1 MDSTKSDNPT
11 ITTTI
16 SYGSIGVNKRKAKG
30 VLGEMLKNIDPDS
43 LERTKQQ
50 MLKQVPN
57 SVFKFDIRL
66 KGDALSTEIYTR
78 PLTSPDDEPF
88 HVLENEIARQYF
100 TKERIDAI
108 KIEFCKQILEAD
120 NPFDIYC
127 WDTDGNYNV
136 TEDMLFD
143 VQLDEKYN
151 DPLTPLYQAQLDRER
166 QKHETKDRGED

>member
-16 SYGSIGVNKRKAKG
+16 SYGRIAVTKRKAMG

-57 SVFKFDIRL
+57 SVFKYNIRL
-66 KGDALSTEIYTR
+66 RDDVLTKEIYTR
-78 PLTSPDDEPF
+78 PLTTPSDESSYD
-88 HVLENEIARQYF
+88 LEMEIARQYF
-100 TKERIDAI
+100 TKERIDAL
-108 KIEFCKQILEAD
+108 KIEFCKRILEEE
-120 NPFDIYC
+120 NPFDINC
-127 WDTDGNYNV
+127 WDTDGDYNI

-151 DPLTPLYQAQLDRER
+151 DPLTPLYQAQLDREAEKR
-166 QKHETKDRGED
+166 EAQ